1 MIGRKKELSFL
12 KNGLGRNG
20 SLRCAFI
27 NGDQGIGKTTLLE
40 NLCSHLIAKGNHL
53 MISANGRDCKN
64 SDELLTNFTRNL
76 LSSEHLEFGKAL
88 NQFARKICY
97 RSIVS

>member
-1 MIGRKKELSFL
+1 MIGRKNELSFL
-12 KNGLGRNG
+12 EKGLGSGG

-53 MISANGRDCKN
+53 MISANGRDCN
-64 SDELLTNFTRNL
+64 GSDELLTHFTRNL
-76 LSSEHLEFGKAL
+76 LSSEDLEIGKAL
-88 NQFARKICY
+88 NRLQERLP
-97 RSIVS
+97 